1 MPLVNLEEQTVRE
14 IFAGCEARFVHGEKM
29 THAWVSIKSGMPVPE
44 HSHPHEQIVSV
55 LEGELE
61 LTVDGVPHRLTKGKV
76 FVLPGGMPHSALS
89 ITDCLVLD
97 SFHPVREDFK

>member
-1 MPLVNLEEQTVRE
+1 MPLVDLEELQGRE
-14 IFAGCEARFVHGEKM
+14 IFDGCSAKFVHGETM
-29 THAWVSIKSGMPVPE
+29 THSWVSIKAGQPLPE

-61 LTVDGVPHRLTKGKV
+61 LTVDGIPYRLTRGKV
-76 FVLPGGMPHSALS
+76 FVLPGGTPHYALS

>member
-1 MPLVNLEEQTVRE
+1 MPLVNLDEQQGRE
-14 IFAGCEARFVHGEKM
+14 IFQGCSAKFVHGKKM
-29 THAWVSIKSGMPVPE
+29 THSWVSIKAGQSLPE

-61 LTVDGVPHRLTKGKV
+61 LTVEGVPHRLTRGIV
-76 FVLPGGMPHSALS
+76 FVLPGGTPHSALS

-97 SFHPVREDFK
+97 TFHPVREDFK